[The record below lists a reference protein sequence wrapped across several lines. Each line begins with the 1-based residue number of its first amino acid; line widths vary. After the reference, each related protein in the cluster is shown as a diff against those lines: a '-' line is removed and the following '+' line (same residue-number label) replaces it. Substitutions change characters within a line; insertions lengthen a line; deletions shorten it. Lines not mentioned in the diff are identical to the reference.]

1 VHKGVNSIEKIINNP
16 VDRQRRLIQSQ
27 SRQPAPSLRPTSR
40 GLRRLVLAFFYPQMI
55 SIKKFL
61 NITVGVTLLS
71 AAQFLPAAP
80 TPGKPLT
87 FFSVIHGDV
96 SDPFWAVYRKGLVD
110 ASKLYNVQI
119 KDLGTQ
125 VTSVQAEVDLFN
137 SALAAKPDG
146 IITTIPDP
154 QAFEESLKRA
164 ADQHIP
170 VIAVNV
176 ADPRPAAQRVPYLFY
191 IGGDEYLGG
200 QAAAQR
206 VLKSKKPK
214 STACW
219 IQEPGHTGLEARA
232 KGWTDEMT
240 KAGVKTETI
249 TYRVN
254 NATEAAEALTGFLR
268 SHPDLDTLFCEG
280 SVNTGIALQ
289 VLDEMKKSEQITLFG
304 FDFNK
309 AITDAIESG
318 KLLGT
323 VEQQQYLQGYL
334 GVEFMRLYLDDQ
346 FLPSGDLLTG
356 PNVVDKDNLEKIKE
370 SVAAGYR

>member
-1 VHKGVNSIEKIINNP
+1 MIA
-16 VDRQRRLIQSQ
+16 IQ
-27 SRQPAPSLRPTSR
+27 
-40 GLRRLVLAFFYPQMI
+40 
-55 SIKKFL
+55 KFL
-61 NITVGVTLLS
+61 NITVGVMLFS
-71 AAQFLPAAP
+71 ATQFSQAAS

-96 SDPFWAVYRKGLVD
+96 SDPFWAIYRKGLVD

-176 ADPRPAAQRVPYLFY
+176 ADPRPITERVPYLLY
-191 IGGDEYLGG
+191 VGGDEYLGG
-200 QAAAQR
+200 KAAAQR

-289 VLDEMKKSEQITLFG
+289 VLDEMKKSDQITLFG

-323 VEQQQYLQGYL
+323 VEQQQYLQGYF
-334 GVEFMRLYLDDQ
+334 GVEFMRLYLDNQ
-346 FLPSGDLLTG
+346 FLPSGDVLTG

>member
-1 VHKGVNSIEKIINNP
+1 MH
-16 VDRQRRLIQSQ
+16 L
-27 SRQPAPSLRPTSR
+27 
-40 GLRRLVLAFFYPQMI
+40 
-55 SIKKFL
+55 IKKL
-61 NITVGVTLLS
+61 LLPAVGFALLS
-71 AAQFLPAAP
+71 AMQFSVAAS
-80 TPGKPLT
+80 TAGKSLT

-96 SDPFWAVYRKGLVD
+96 SDPFWAIYRKGLVD
-110 ASKLYNVQI
+110 AAKLHNVQI

-125 VTSVQAEVDLFN
+125 VSSVQAEVDLFN

-176 ADPRPAAQRVPYLFY
+176 ADPRPVEQRVPYLFY

-200 QAAAQR
+200 KAAAQR
-206 VLKSKKPK
+206 VLKSEKPK

-240 KAGVKTETI
+240 KAGAKTETI

-254 NATEAAEALTGFLR
+254 NATQAAEALTGFLR

-289 VLDEMKKSEQITLFG
+289 VLDEMNKSGQITVFG

-309 AITDAIESG
+309 AIVDAIASG

-323 VEQQQYLQGYL
+323 VEQQQYLQGYF
-334 GVEFMRLYLDDQ
+334 GVEFMRLFLDGH
-346 FLPSGDLLTG
+346 FLPSGDILTG

-370 SVAAGYR
+370 SVANGFR